1 MLPLQQSTVDETLK
15 FYNGM
20 LVGVY
25 DLLLA
30 QQGQVQAARDYVAAL
45 ESFWQAWAE
54 LERALGGRVPLPPA
68 PPAEPAPMPA
78 PDATDHE
85 H

>member
-1 MLPLQQSTVDETLK
+1 
-15 FYNGM
+15 M

-30 QQGQVQAARDYVAAL
+30 QQGQVQTARDYVAAL
-45 ESFWQAWAE
+45 ETFWQAWAE
-54 LERALGGRVPLPPA
+54 LERALGGRVPVPA
-68 PPAEPAPMPA
+68 VTQGEPAEPGSVPA